1 MLERLGNGKFA
12 VPLVAAIAIA
22 CVMSLMF
29 FPMANM
35 EMKGLPFAV
44 LSLDEGVEGPQGT
57 VNAGEAIVEGMMA
70 AADDGDSA
78 SPIAWTQVASQEELD
93 EALENGEFY
102 GAVVVPAGF
111 SADQM
116 AAKQAEAQ
124 AALAQAQALAAAQAQ
139 AQASGGAAAE
149 AGAAASQAAEA
160 GQASPGAAATA
171 AAQAADAEAQVPT
184 LKVILDNAKSPLVAS
199 QMKTGVASMFQQLGV
214 GVEVETIHTG
224 DAPSAEDGEA
234 ASPMAGM
241 MSQQLTIM
249 PLFMISMVGA
259 LILSRVLKAKPGA
272 ARAERWKSLGVQGAC
287 AIALSLAASLCAYCM
302 LRWVAG
308 VEAPFADFALF
319 MWLASFCVMLLF
331 LGAFNLSPALWAVVA
346 VCAFAGGMACGVLP
360 YETLPAFWQ
369 DWVYPWAPQRF
380 IGEGLRAVLYLG
392 EGAWNVA
399 GGPLLAIGATGA
411 ALAVAAGLV
420 PARKRT
426 GASAGHAASAA

>member
-1 MLERLGNGKFA
+1 MLEKLGNGKFA

-57 VNAGEAIVEGMMA
+57 VNAGEGIVEGMTA

-111 SADQM
+111 SADQV

-124 AALAQAQALAAAQAQ
+124 AALAQAQALAA
-139 AQASGGAAAE
+139 
-149 AGAAASQAAEA
+149 
-160 GQASPGAAATA
+160 
-171 AAQAADAEAQVPT
+171 AQVPT

-214 GVEVETIHTG
+214 GADVKTIHAG

-287 AIALSLAASLCAYCM
+287 ATVLSLATSLCAYCM

-331 LGAFNLSPALWAVVA
+331 LGAFNLSPALGAVVA

-380 IGEGLRAVLYLG
+380 IGEGLRAVLYLS

-426 GASAGHAASAA
+426 GASAEHAASAA